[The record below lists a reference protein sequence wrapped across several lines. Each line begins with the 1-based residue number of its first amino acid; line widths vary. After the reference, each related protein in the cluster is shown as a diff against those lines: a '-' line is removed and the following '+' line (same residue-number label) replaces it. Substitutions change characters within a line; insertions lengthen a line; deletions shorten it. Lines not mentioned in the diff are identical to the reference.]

1 MDIGSRKAEKRNR
14 PPLSCEP
21 CRTRK
26 LKCNRN
32 LPCDSCV
39 RRSKSSLCHYAS
51 NASLGRTGSSKQRNL
66 QDRLN
71 TLENLIGS
79 FISGDTIVR
88 ARTNSEKELDPDHS
102 ETISPPVEQSN
113 KAIRLESDSFGH
125 GRAEDTFTPETPHLQ
140 TARDGQVNY
149 IDPSHWESILED
161 IKEVREHL
169 AIPDQPLLQGDP
181 GHGTHRVLADAS
193 HLFGSI
199 PYTTF
204 TEILGSLPPQPICD
218 KLVSW
223 YFSTQIFI
231 SGIVHQ
237 AKFQNE
243 YEDFWKSPSTTP
255 PLWAALLFSIL
266 SVIVSMRQIKN
277 PTPDSSI
284 PPVHVLQQRTV
295 QCLVLGKYATA
306 NAHALEAF
314 MLHLLSCLIGKSN
327 SPTSKWFEMGT
338 IIRLAF
344 RMGYHR
350 DPFNLSGISPFNGEM
365 RRRVWLN
372 IVQVEALMSYEMGFP
387 SMIPSEFCDT
397 DVPRNLENTDLHIDM
412 TTLPPTRP
420 LSVQTAVRY
429 SIAKHAVMSILK
441 KIVAHTQSLAV
452 AAHEKYKGTPALHNE
467 MREAYNGL
475 PETLRR
481 RDINRSFL
489 DSSRLIV
496 ERCTIE
502 ILYLKGLIIL
512 HRRYISY
519 ERQSLESDPSRRA
532 CIEAALD
539 LLHRQADLQQACE
552 PGGRLYDD
560 RWMFLSLPAHDFLL
574 AAMVVCLDLSVSMR
588 SRGAMDES
596 TDYKQLR
603 GREYRALQ
611 TSREIWAVNSSN
623 SHEAHVATIA
633 LDLMIRKVAEDNSGF
648 LLVDTGTYEDMPLF
662 PEREFQYAGAVSQ
675 MIDGSESVDWA
686 LLDQYFHNLDGP
698 NDDMIF

>member
-14 PPLSCEP
+14 PPLSCDP

-39 RRSKSSLCHYAS
+39 RRSKSSLCHYAA
-51 NASLGRTGSSKQRNL
+51 NASRGHTGPSKQRNL

-71 TLENLIGS
+71 TLENLLAS
-79 FISGDTIVR
+79 FVSGDNIVQ
-88 ARTNSEKELDPDHS
+88 ARTNFDKELVQDNS
-102 ETISPPVEQSN
+102 ETVSSSVEQRN
-113 KAIRLESDSFGH
+113 MAIGRNSDSSPH
-125 GRAEDTFTPETPHLQ
+125 SRVEDALTPETPHLQ
-140 TARDGQVNY
+140 EAGDGQVNY
-149 IDPSHWESILED
+149 IDPSHWQSILED

-169 AIPDQPLLQGDP
+169 SIPSQPLLQSDT
-181 GHGTHRVLADAS
+181 GHDTHRVLADAS
-193 HLFGSI
+193 HLFSPI
-199 PYTTF
+199 PHTTF
-204 TEILGSLPPQPICD
+204 LEILSSLPPQPICD

-231 SGIVHQ
+231 SGIVHP

-243 YEDFWKSPSTTP
+243 YEDFWKSPSTAS

-266 SVIVSMRQIKN
+266 SVIVGMRQTRN
-277 PTPDSSI
+277 HTPDNST
-284 PPVHVLQQRTV
+284 PPVQTLQQRTV
-295 QCLVLGKYATA
+295 QCLVLGRYATA
-306 NAHALEAF
+306 NAYALEAF
-314 MLHLLSCLIGKSN
+314 VLHLLSCLLSKDN
-327 SPTSKWFEMGT
+327 PPTNVT

-350 DPFNLSGISPFNGEM
+350 DPSNLSGISPFDGEM

-397 DVPRNLENTDLHIDM
+397 KVPRNLENTDLHMDM
-412 TTLPPTRP
+412 ATLPPARP

-429 SIAKHAVMSILK
+429 SIAKHSVMSVFK

-452 AAHEKYKGTPALHNE
+452 PAHERYKRTMALHNE
-467 MREAYNGL
+467 VSEAYNGL
-475 PETLRR
+475 PEALRR
-481 RDINRSFL
+481 RDINRSSL
-489 DSSRLIV
+489 DSSGLIV

-502 ILYLKGLIIL
+502 ILYLKALIVL

-539 LLHRQADLQQACE
+539 LLHRQADVHQACE
-552 PGGRLYDD
+552 LGGRLHED

-588 SRGAMDES
+588 SRGAIDES

-611 TSREIWAVNSSN
+611 ASREIWAVNSSS
-623 SHEAHVATIA
+623 SHEAHVATLA
-633 LDLMIRKVAEDNSGF
+633 LDLMIRKVAEHSSGF
-648 LLVDTGTYEDMPLF
+648 LLIDPGTHEDTSVSSEG
-662 PEREFQYAGAVSQ
+662 EFQYAGAVSQ
-675 MIDGSESVDWA
+675 MIDGSEIVDWA
-686 LLDQYFHNLDGP
+686 LLDQYFHNLDGS
-698 NDDMIF
+698 NEDMFF

>member
-1 MDIGSRKAEKRNR
+1 MDIGPRKVEKRNR

-32 LPCDSCV
+32 LPCDACV
-39 RRSKSSLCHYAS
+39 RRGKSSLCQYAA
-51 NASLGRTGSSKQRNL
+51 NASRGHTGPSKQRNL

-71 TLENLIGS
+71 TLENLISS
-79 FISGDTIVR
+79 FVSGDTIVR
-88 ARTNSEKELDPDHS
+88 ARENLDKELDGS
-102 ETISPPVEQSN
+102 RSATVSPSVEQSN
-113 KAIRLESDSFGH
+113 KPIQLDSDSSGH
-125 GRAEDTFTPETPHLQ
+125 GRVEDALAPKTPHLQ
-140 TARDGQVNY
+140 EFGDGQVNY
-149 IDPSHWESILED
+149 IDPSHWQSILED

-169 AIPDQPLLQGDP
+169 AFPNEAPTPSDSSRGA
-181 GHGTHRVLADAS
+181 HHVLADAS

-199 PYTTF
+199 PNTTF
-204 TEILGSLPPQPICD
+204 TEIISSLPSQPICD

-231 SGIVHQ
+231 SAVN
-237 AKFQNE
+237 KFQ
-243 YEDFWKSPSTTP
+243 YEDFWKSPSTAS
-255 PLWAALLFSIL
+255 PLWVSLLFSIM
-266 SVIVSMRQIKN
+266 SVIVSMRQIMN
-277 PTPDSSI
+277 HAPDSSI
-284 PPVHVLQQRTV
+284 PPVHVLQQKTV
-295 QCLVLGKYATA
+295 QCLVLGRYATA
-306 NAHALEAF
+306 NAYALEAF
-314 MLHLLSCLIGKSN
+314 LLHLLSCLLSKDN
-327 SPTSKWFEMGT
+327 PPTNIT

-350 DPFNLSGISPFNGEM
+350 DPRNLLGISPFDGEM

-397 DVPRNLENTDLHIDM
+397 DVPRNLENTDLYIDM
-412 TTLPPTRP
+412 ATLPPSRP

-429 SIAKHAVMSILK
+429 SITKNAVMSVFK
-441 KIVAHTQSLAV
+441 KIVAHTQSLV
-452 AAHEKYKGTPALHNE
+452 VPPHERYKRTTVLHNE
-467 MREAYNGL
+467 MSEAYNRL
-475 PETLRR
+475 PETLKR

-489 DSSRLIV
+489 DPSGLIV

-502 ILYLKGLIIL
+502 ILYLKGLIVL

-539 LLHRQADLQQACE
+539 LLFRQADLHQACE
-552 PGGRLYDD
+552 PGGRLHED

-588 SRGAMDES
+588 SRGAIDES
-596 TDYKQLR
+596 AEYKQLR

-611 TSREIWAVNSSN
+611 ASREIWAVNSSN
-623 SHEAHVATIA
+623 SHEAHVATLS
-633 LDLMIRKVAEDNSGF
+633 LDLMIRKVAEDDSGF
-648 LLVDTGTYEDMPLF
+648 LLVDTGTHEDMSLTSGH
-662 PEREFQYAGAVSQ
+662 EFQYAGAVSQ

-686 LLDQYFHNLDGP
+686 LLDHYLHNLDSP
-698 NDDMIF
+698 NQEMFF

>member
-39 RRSKSSLCHYAS
+39 KRSKSSLCHYAA
-51 NASLGRTGSSKQRNL
+51 NASRGRPGPSKQRNL

-79 FISGDTIVR
+79 FISGDTIVK
-88 ARTNSEKELDPDHS
+88 ARTNEDEEFDPDHS
-102 ETISPPVEQSN
+102 ETISPLVEQSD
-113 KAIRLESDSFGH
+113 KVIRLKSHSFGP
-125 GRAEDTFTPETPHLQ
+125 GRAEDRLTPETPHLQ
-140 TARDGQVNY
+140 KARDGQVNY

-169 AIPDQPLLQGDP
+169 AIPNQSPLQSEP
-181 GHGTHRVLADAS
+181 GHGAHRVLADAS

-204 TEILGSLPPQPICD
+204 TEILSSLPPQPICD
-218 KLVSW
+218 KLVSS

-231 SGIVHQ
+231 SGIVHPD
-237 AKFQNE
+237 KFQNE
-243 YEDFWKSPSTTP
+243 YEDFWKSPSTTS
-255 PLWAALLFSIL
+255 PLWVALLFSIL
-266 SVIVSMRQIKN
+266 SVIVSARQMKN
-277 PTPDSSI
+277 HTSETSI
-284 PPVHVLQQRTV
+284 PPVHILQQRTV

-314 MLHLLSCLIGKSN
+314 MLHLLSCLLSKN
-327 SPTSKWFEMGT
+327 NPPTNIT

-350 DPFNLSGISPFNGEM
+350 DPVNLSGISPFNGEM

-397 DVPRNLENTDLHIDM
+397 DMPRNLEYTDLHEDM
-412 TTLPPTRP
+412 ATLPPTRP
-420 LSVQTAVRY
+420 LSIQTAVRY
-429 SIAKHAVMSILK
+429 SIAKNAVMSVDK
-441 KIVAHTQSLAV
+441 KIVAHTQSLVVPAR
-452 AAHEKYKGTPALHNE
+452 ERYEGTTALHNE
-467 MREAYNGL
+467 LIEAYNGL
-475 PETLRR
+475 PEVLKR

-489 DSSRLIV
+489 DSSGLIV

-519 ERQSLESDPSRRA
+519 ERQSPESDPSRRA

-539 LLHRQADLQQACE
+539 LLHRQADVHRACE
-552 PGGRLYDD
+552 PGGRLYED

-588 SRGAMDES
+588 SRVATDES
-596 TDYKQLR
+596 TDYKQIR
-603 GREYRALQ
+603 GREYCALK
-611 TSREIWAVNSSN
+611 TSRDIWAVNSPN
-623 SHEAHVATIA
+623 SHEAHVATLA

-648 LLVDTGTYEDMPLF
+648 LLFDTGAYYGDMSLF

-698 NDDMIF
+698 NEDMLF

>member
-1 MDIGSRKAEKRNR
+1 MDIASRKAEKRNR

-39 RRSKSSLCHYAS
+39 KRNKSSLCHYAA
-51 NASLGRTGSSKQRNL
+51 NASRGHTGPSKQRNL

-71 TLENLIGS
+71 TLENLIAS
-79 FISGDTIVR
+79 FVSGDTIVR
-88 ARTNSEKELDPDHS
+88 AKTNLDKELDLDRV
-102 ETISPPVEQSN
+102 ETVSPSIEQSN
-113 KAIRLESDSFGH
+113 KPIQPDSDSSNH
-125 GRAEDTFTPETPHLQ
+125 GRAEDALTPEAPHLQ
-140 TARDGQVNY
+140 EAGDGQVNY
-149 IDPSHWESILED
+149 IDPSHWQSILED

-169 AIPDQPLLQGDP
+169 AIPDQPPPQSA
-181 GHGTHRVLADAS
+181 THRVLADAS

-199 PYTTF
+199 PNATF
-204 TEILGSLPPQPICD
+204 TEILSSLPPQPKCD

-223 YFSTQIFI
+223 YFSTQVFI
-231 SGIVHQ
+231 SGIVHP

-243 YEDFWKSPSTTP
+243 YEDFWKSPSTAS
-255 PLWAALLFSIL
+255 PLWASLLFSIL
-266 SVIVSMRQIKN
+266 SVIVSMRQIMN
-277 PTPDSSI
+277 HTPDSSI
-284 PPVHVLQQRTV
+284 PPIHILQQRTV

-306 NAHALEAF
+306 NAYALETF
-314 MLHLLSCLIGKSN
+314 LLHLLSCLLSN
-327 SPTSKWFEMGT
+327 DKHPTNIWFEMGT
-338 IIRLAF
+338 VIRLAF

-350 DPFNLSGISPFNGEM
+350 DPSNLVGISPFNGEM

-372 IVQVEALMSYEMGFP
+372 VVQVEALMSYEMGFP

-397 DVPRNLENTDLHIDM
+397 DVPRNLENSDLHIDM
-412 TTLPPTRP
+412 ATLPPTRP

-429 SIAKHAVMSILK
+429 SIAKHVVMSVFK

-452 AAHEKYKGTPALHNE
+452 PAHERYERTTALHNE
-467 MREAYNGL
+467 MSESYNGL
-475 PETLRR
+475 PESLRR

-489 DSSRLIV
+489 DPSGLIV

-502 ILYLKGLIIL
+502 ILYLKGLIVL

-519 ERQSLESDPSRRA
+519 ERQSLEPDPSRRA

-539 LLHRQADLQQACE
+539 LLYRQADLHQACE
-552 PGGRLYDD
+552 PGGRLHED

-588 SRGAMDES
+588 SRGAVDES

-623 SHEAHVATIA
+623 SHEAHVATLA

-648 LLVDTGTYEDMPLF
+648 LLADVGTHEDMSLSS
-662 PEREFQYAGAVSQ
+662 ECDFQYAGAVSQ
-675 MIDGSESVDWA
+675 MIDGSESVDWD

-698 NDDMIF
+698 NENMLF

>member
-39 RRSKSSLCHYAS
+39 KRSKSSLCHYAA
-51 NASLGRTGSSKQRNL
+51 NASRGRAGPSKQRNL

-79 FISGDTIVR
+79 FISGDTIVK
-88 ARTNSEKELDPDHS
+88 ARTDLDEELDPGYT
-102 ETISPPVEQSN
+102 ETSSPPIEQSN
-113 KAIRLESDSFGH
+113 KVISLESHTSGQNK
-125 GRAEDTFTPETPHLQ
+125 AEDRLTPETPHLQ
-140 TARDGQVNY
+140 KARDGQVNY

-169 AIPDQPLLQGDP
+169 AIPNRPLLQNEP
-181 GHGTHRVLADAS
+181 GPGTHRVLADAS

-231 SGIVHQ
+231 SGIVHPD
-237 AKFQNE
+237 KFQNE
-243 YEDFWKSPSTTP
+243 YEDFWKSPSTTS

-266 SVIVSMRQIKN
+266 SVIVSARQMKDH
-277 PTPDSSI
+277 TLDSSI
-284 PPVHVLQQRTV
+284 PPVHILQQRTV
-295 QCLVLGKYATA
+295 QCLILGKYATA
-306 NAHALEAF
+306 NAHALETF
-314 MLHLLSCLIGKSN
+314 MLHLLSCLLSKNN
-327 SPTSKWFEMGT
+327 SPTNMWFEMGV
-338 IIRLAF
+338 AF

-350 DPFNLSGISPFNGEM
+350 DPVNLSGISPFIGEM

-397 DVPRNLENTDLHIDM
+397 DVPRNLDYTDLHIDM
-412 TTLPPTRP
+412 VTLPPTRP

-429 SIAKHAVMSILK
+429 SIAKHTVMSVLK

-452 AAHEKYKGTPALHNE
+452 PVHERYKGTTTLHNAIIQ
-467 MREAYNGL
+467 AYNGL
-475 PETLRR
+475 PEVLKR

-489 DSSRLIV
+489 DSSGLIV

-519 ERQSLESDPSRRA
+519 ERQSPESDPSRRA

-539 LLHRQADLQQACE
+539 LLHRQADVHQACE
-552 PGGRLYDD
+552 SGGRLYED

-574 AAMVVCLDLSVSMR
+574 AAMVICLDLSVSMR
-588 SRGAMDES
+588 SRGAIDDS

-603 GREYRALQ
+603 GREYCALK

-623 SHEAHVATIA
+623 SHEAHVATLA

-648 LLVDTGTYEDMPLF
+648 LLFDTGAYGDISLF

-698 NDDMIF
+698 NEDMFF